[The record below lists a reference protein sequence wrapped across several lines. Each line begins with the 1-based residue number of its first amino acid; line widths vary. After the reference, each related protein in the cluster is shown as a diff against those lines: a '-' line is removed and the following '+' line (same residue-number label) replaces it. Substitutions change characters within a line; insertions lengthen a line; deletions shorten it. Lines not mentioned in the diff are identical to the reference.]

1 MRKEE
6 KERSEGIYNIQGAR
20 EREGESEKHAWLMVK
35 KKYNIYTN
43 THHSIHSVQRT
54 KYSVLGKVGSSSTEW
69 GDLTNDSKNN
79 SGYFQAGKIQWYL
92 LMVDI
97 SKS

>member
-35 KKYNIYTN
+35 KNTIYTQIPTTPFIQYKELN
-43 THHSIHSVQRT
+43 IP
-54 KYSVLGKVGSSSTEW
+54 YLGKLGVHLRNE
-69 GDLTNDSKNN
+69 
-79 SGYFQAGKIQWYL
+79 I
-92 LMVDI
+92 
-97 SKS
+97 